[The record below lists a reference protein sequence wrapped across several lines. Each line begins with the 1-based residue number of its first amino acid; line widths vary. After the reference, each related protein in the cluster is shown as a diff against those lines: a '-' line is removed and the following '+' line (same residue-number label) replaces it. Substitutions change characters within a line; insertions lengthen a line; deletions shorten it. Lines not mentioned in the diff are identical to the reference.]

1 MGGVVNV
8 MEVQHFISQYLR
20 EIESGNAA
28 IFAGAGLSVGAG
40 YVNWKEL
47 LRPLADEL
55 QLNVDEEHDLV
66 ALAQYHENKFNRQ
79 RISQQLLNEMAIEQ
93 DPTANHKLLASLPI
107 STYWTTNYDKLI
119 ESSLT
124 AVKKVVDVK
133 HTNDQLAVTK
143 PKRDAV
149 LYKMHGDIDTPN
161 NTVLTRNEYEKYP
174 YTHAPFITALSG
186 DLVSKTF
193 LFIGFSFTDPNLHH
207 VLSNI
212 RIQFEGNQRNHYCIL
227 RRENR
232 ADYADEAKFARAETR
247 QQLFAEDLGRFHIN
261 VVFIDEFEDATQ
273 ILEQISRLHKRKAVF
288 VSGSAADFG
297 SWNRT
302 NTEEALQGLG
312 RTLIDQ
318 DYKIVSGVGLGVGN
332 ALISGAIQSAY
343 QKQFSHIE
351 DKLVMRPFPQYIEDH
366 AQRAEIWHS
375 YRKDLIGKAGIAI
388 FILGN
393 KLADDDVVIADG
405 VLKEYEIAKQLDL
418 VIVPVGFSG
427 FAAELIWQETM
438 ASFEETFPEDNGEIR
453 ALYESLGSATDNPM
467 EMISRVID
475 TLNALLKE

>member
-1 MGGVVNV
+1 MD
-8 MEVQHFISQYLR
+8 VQHFIKQYLR

-47 LRPLADEL
+47 LRPLAEEL
-55 QLNVDEEHDLV
+55 KLNVDEEHDLV

-93 DPTANHKLLASLPI
+93 APTANHKLLASLPI

-119 ESSLT
+119 ESTLT
-124 AVKKVVDVK
+124 SVKKVVDVK
-133 HTNDQLAVTK
+133 YTNDQLAVTK
-143 PKRDAV
+143 PKRDVV

-174 YTHAPFITALSG
+174 HSHAPFITALSG

-207 VLSNI
+207 VLTNI

-232 ADYADEAKFARAETR
+232 ADYNDEATFVRAETR
-247 QQLFAEDLGRFHIN
+247 QQLFADDLGRFHIN
-261 VVFIDEFEDATQ
+261 VVFIDEFEEVTQ
-273 ILEQISRLHKRKAVF
+273 ILEHISRLYKRKTVF
-288 VSGSAADFG
+288 VSGSASDFG
-297 SWNRT
+297 NWSQS
-302 NTEEALQGLG
+302 NTEDALQGLG

-318 DYKIVSGVGLGVGN
+318 DYRLVSGIGLGIGN

-343 QKQFSHIE
+343 QKQFSHLDERLI
-351 DKLVMRPFPQYIEDH
+351 MRPFPQYIEDH
-366 AQRAEIWHS
+366 VQRAEIWHC
-375 YRKDLIGKAGIAI
+375 YRQDLIGKAGIAI

-393 KLADDDVVIADG
+393 KQSDGDVVVADG
-405 VLKEYEIAKQLDL
+405 VLKEFEIAKKLNL
-418 VIVPVGFSG
+418 AIVPVGFSG
-427 FAAELIWQETM
+427 FAAEQIWQETI
-438 ASFEETFPEDNGEIR
+438 AHFEEIFPGDNGEIR
-453 ALYESLGSATDNPM
+453 ALYETLGRATDNPM
-467 EMISRVID
+467 EMISRVLD
-475 TLNALLKE
+475 VLNALSKE